1 MRKFQLEMG
10 GKNPMV
16 VLDDA
21 DLEVAVE
28 ACLNGAFY
36 STGQR
41 CTASSRL
48 IVQDGIHDRFV
59 ARLSERMKALVVG
72 DPLDK
77 ATQIGPVVDAGQL
90 EQDESYIKIGKDEGA
105 ELVGG
110 ERVKRD
116 DRGLLPRSR
125 RCSSARPTPCGSAG
139 RRSSARWRA

>member
-21 DLEVAVE
+21 DLEVAVD

-59 ARLSERMKALVVG
+59 KRLKERMAALVVG

-90 EQDESYIKIGKDEGA
+90 EQDESYIAIGRDEGA

-110 ERVKRD
+110 ERLKR
-116 DRGLLPRSR
+116 
-125 RCSSARPTPCGSAG
+125 
-139 RRSSARWRA
+139 

>member
-21 DLEVAVE
+21 DLEVAVD

-48 IVQDGIHDRFV
+48 IVHGRHPRPLRQRGC
-59 ARLSERMKALVVG
+59 SERMAALMVG

-90 EQDESYIKIGKDEGA
+90 DQDESYIEIGQ
-105 ELVGG
+105 
-110 ERVKRD
+110 
-116 DRGLLPRSR
+116 R
-125 RCSSARPTPCGSAG
+125 RG
-139 RRSSARWRA
+139 RRARRRRAA